1 MSQNEIITKEFN
13 VVRASTAT
21 EKANSLEGKA
31 KAKKEK
37 QRSVKQAF
45 LEGGKATGSAELT
58 PFELASK
65 DPSSLNVDQLSV
77 LLRTAPSAQLQKIP
91 GLKNIVDDAVKKSK
105 ENSTTIK
112 SELEKKAQLALKG
125 IVKVTAQTKEKGLG
139 R

>member
-31 KAKKEK
+31 KAKK
-37 QRSVKQAF
+37 RSVKQAF
-45 LEGGKATGSAELT
+45 LEGGKANGSAELT

-65 DPSSLNVDQLSV
+65 DPSSLNADQLSV

-125 IVKVTAQTKEKGLG
+125 IVKVNAQTKEKGLG